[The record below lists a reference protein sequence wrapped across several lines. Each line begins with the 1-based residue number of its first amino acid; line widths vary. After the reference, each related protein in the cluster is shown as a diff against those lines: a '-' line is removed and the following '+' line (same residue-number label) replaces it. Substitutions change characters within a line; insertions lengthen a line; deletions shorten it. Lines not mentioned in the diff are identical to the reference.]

1 MKKIPVESDELADKK
16 FTKEFS
22 EDSFWDKL
30 QNFALKAGEK
40 LVYHVLVL
48 YYTLQKKETPTWAK
62 TIIIGALG
70 YFILPFDFIPDFFI
84 GIGFTDDLGTI
95 VMALGTVI
103 QYVDDTVRVKAKE
116 TMKKWFN
123 MDDFDAAEAE
133 LEVKKLS
140 DGKNT

>member
-1 MKKIPVESDELADKK
+1 MEKIPVGTDELTDKK

-30 QNFALKAGEK
+30 QDFALKAGQK
-40 LVYHVLVL
+40 LIYYVLVL

-70 YFILPFDFIPDFFI
+70 YFILPIDVIPDFLV

-103 QYVDDTVRVKAKE
+103 QYVDEAIRAKAKD
-116 TMKKWFN
+116 TMK
-123 MDDFDAAEAE
+123 
-133 LEVKKLS
+133 
-140 DGKNT
+140 

>member
-1 MKKIPVESDELADKK
+1 MEKIPVGTDELTDKK

-30 QNFALKAGEK
+30 QGFALKAGQK
-40 LVYHVLVL
+40 LIYYVLIL
-48 YYTLQKKETPTWAK
+48 YYTLQKKETPTRAK

-70 YFILPFDFIPDFFI
+70 YFILPIDVIPDFLV

-103 QYVDDTVRVKAKE
+103 QYVDDAIRTKAKD
-116 TMKKWFN
+116 TMKKWFD
-123 MDDFDAAEAE
+123 MEDFDDTEVE
-133 LEVKKLS
+133 LEVKKLPN
-140 DGKNT
+140 GKNS